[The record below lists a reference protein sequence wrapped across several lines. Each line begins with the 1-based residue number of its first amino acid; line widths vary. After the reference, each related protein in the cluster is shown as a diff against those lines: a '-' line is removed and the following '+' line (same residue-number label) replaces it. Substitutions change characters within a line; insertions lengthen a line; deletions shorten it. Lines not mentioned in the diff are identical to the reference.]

1 MSRRW
6 TRRQIL
12 AQAGIAVAAIHTLDP
27 HEICCAMAADQ
38 LAAKYERGMSKYPV
52 GQYRDRV
59 GLNVEMVYLKVV
71 KKS

>member
-27 HEICCAMAADQ
+27 HEICCAMAAD
-38 LAAKYERGMSKYPV
+38 AKTADKDLFE
-52 GQYRDRV
+52 
-59 GLNVEMVYLKVV
+59 L
-71 KKS
+71 

>member
-27 HEICCAMAADQ
+27 HEICCAMAAD
-38 LAAKYERGMSKYPV
+38 AKTADK
-52 GQYRDRV
+52 D
-59 GLNVEMVYLKVV
+59 

>member
-12 AQAGIAVAAIHTLDP
+12 AQAGIAVAAIHTVDP
-27 HEICCAMAADQ
+27 HEICCAMAPD
-38 LAAKYERGMSKYPV
+38 AKYERGMSKYPV

-59 GLNVEMVYLKVV
+59 GLKVEMAYLKVV

>member
-27 HEICCAMAADQ
+27 HEICCAMAAD
-38 LAAKYERGMSKYPV
+38 AKTADKDLFELK
-52 GQYRDRV
+52 
-59 GLNVEMVYLKVV
+59 KVV